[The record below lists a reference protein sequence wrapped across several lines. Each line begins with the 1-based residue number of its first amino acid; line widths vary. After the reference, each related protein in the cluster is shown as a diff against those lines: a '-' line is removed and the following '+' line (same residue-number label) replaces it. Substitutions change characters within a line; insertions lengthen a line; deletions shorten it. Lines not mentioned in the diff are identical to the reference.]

1 LARFCAR
8 VPLRG
13 RLFDW
18 SVVATAEPPDKRSD
32 EAKKSRWKEP
42 SERKGRN
49 EERGGR
55 EEAGSSREGAIGMR
69 EQRARKRKRKKKRK
83 KEKEGMIGREREGQR
98 GAR

>member
-1 LARFCAR
+1 
-8 VPLRG
+8 
-13 RLFDW
+13 
-18 SVVATAEPPDKRSD
+18 VATAEPPDKRSD

-49 EERGGR
+49 EGRGGK
-55 EEAGSSREGAIGMR
+55 EEAGMR
-69 EQRARKRKRKKKRK
+69 ERRARKRKRKKKRE